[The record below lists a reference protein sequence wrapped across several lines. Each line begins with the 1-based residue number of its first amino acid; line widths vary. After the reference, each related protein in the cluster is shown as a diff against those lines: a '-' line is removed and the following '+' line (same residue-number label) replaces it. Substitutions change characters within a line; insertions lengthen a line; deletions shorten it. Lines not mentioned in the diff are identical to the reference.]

1 MNTVA
6 GHDYRLQIHVDPAF
20 AKDPSWLAGPVAAA
34 YPSNILSIASA
45 PPTNAFVTI
54 RRTGGP
60 VNVNE
65 GDSIDASVPGTMS
78 LISPTATVVSVEDL
92 GAAPGT
98 PTVWPTPLVA
108 IAAMTLLG
116 VTAYLSMRV
125 R

>member
-6 GHDYRLQIHVDPAF
+6 GHDYRIQVQVDPAF

-34 YPSNILSIASA
+34 YPSNILSIAA
-45 PPTNAFVTI
+45 DPPTNAFVTI
-54 RRTGGP
+54 RRTGGA
-60 VNVNE
+60 VNINE
-65 GDSIDASVPGTMS
+65 GDTIDASVPGTLS
-78 LISPTATVVSVEDL
+78 LISPTASVVSVEDL

-98 PTVWPTPLVA
+98 QAAWPTPLVA